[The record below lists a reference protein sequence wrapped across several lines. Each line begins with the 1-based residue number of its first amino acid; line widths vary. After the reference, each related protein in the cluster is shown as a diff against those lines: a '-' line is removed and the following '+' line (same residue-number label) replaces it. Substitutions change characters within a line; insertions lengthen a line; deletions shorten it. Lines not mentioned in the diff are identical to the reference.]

1 MVVID
6 KIKKTVTT
14 NIPAFNPA
22 SQVVNNKGDHFEFI
36 YSKNLNRLCVKG
48 NQEAYRNSY
57 EYDPKDYPQFCF
69 TYGAEGF
76 ESDPW

>member
-1 MVVID
+1 MDFKEYEFCTNKTGKDVI
-6 KIKKTVTT
+6 
-14 NIPAFNPA
+14 
-22 SQVVNNKGDHFEFI
+22 
-36 YSKNLNRLCVKG
+36 YG

-57 EYDPKDYPQFCF
+57 EYDPKDYSQFCF